1 MGFFKWDDIPR
12 TEGTVGKRKGKMRRV
27 FCTEGLTIVRS
38 EVEAGSEL
46 IERSHRHP
54 EEQVMFMLE
63 GKLRLRIGD
72 EVGWVEPGEM
82 AYFPPNVYHGG
93 VEIGPEGA
101 VYLQIFSPGK
111 VDYLPGY
118 FGVTR
123 TEFKQS

>member
-1 MGFFKWDDIPR
+1 MGFIKWDDIPR
-12 TEGTVGKRKGKMRRV
+12 TEGTVGKRKRKMRRV

-72 EVGWVEPGEM
+72 EMGWVEPGEM
-82 AYFPPNVYHGG
+82 SYFSPNVYHGG

-118 FGVTR
+118 FRVTR
-123 TEFKQS
+123 TEFR

>member
-1 MGFFKWDDIPR
+1 MGFIKWDDIPR
-12 TEGTVGKRKGKMRRV
+12 TEGTVGKRKRKMRRV

-72 EVGWVEPGEM
+72 EMGWVEPGEM
-82 AYFPPNVYHGG
+82 SYFSPNVYHGG

>member
-1 MGFFKWDDIPR
+1 MGFIKWDDIPR
-12 TEGTVGKRKGKMRRV
+12 TEGTVGKRKRKMRRV

-72 EVGWVEPGEM
+72 EVGWVEPGKM